1 MVHKALDFMQVI
13 QMIFLLNFSEGKWSV
28 VNFNEIFLFFK
39 IYFFFRVNKN
49 RGSPFGG
56 MGGFSSRG
64 SSTSGFGGGQG
75 KF

>member
-13 QMIFLLNFSEGKWSV
+13 QMTFLLNFSEGKWSV
-28 VNFNEIFLFFK
+28 VNFNEIFYFLN
-39 IYFFFRVNKN
+39 IYFLVNKKNN

>member
-1 MVHKALDFMQVI
+1 MSK
-13 QMIFLLNFSEGKWSV
+13 
-28 VNFNEIFLFFK
+28 
-39 IYFFFRVNKN
+39 KN

-75 KF
+75 KS